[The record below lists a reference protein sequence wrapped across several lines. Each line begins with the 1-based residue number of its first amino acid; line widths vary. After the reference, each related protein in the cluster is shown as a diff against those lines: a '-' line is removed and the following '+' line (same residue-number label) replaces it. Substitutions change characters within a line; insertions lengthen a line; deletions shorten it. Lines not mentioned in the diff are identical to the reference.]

1 MKLLRVLLALMVI
14 SAILLMAM
22 PVYADEPDPD
32 STPSVEEFNVYRN
45 VLVTGDFLLLIEA
58 NIPYSVAT
66 MPDYPVNYTY
76 TWRLFDTDNVT
87 ELGATTGYAYNDDGY
102 NWNVFSIYFDSDHDP
117 AWLQNYPVR
126 LSQNPAH
133 FDTPQDWNFTLGAGD
148 YCSLTDTAD
157 VKVTLA
163 ARILQ
168 IATGFNIAWA
178 LDSTSYLTTEVETGT
193 RLSTSGE
200 AFFRGAIY
208 GVQGMAPAAF
218 SYVFTA
224 EDWETQRREWSENY
238 TGNLTGQW
246 AGSWVQDAKD
256 AGQALFGTD
265 YDLLSLILAVGMCIG
280 AAIAGVMVGGEGWG
294 GMLDA
299 SVVGVMAARLGM
311 FGLGYWGLLCAV
323 CIIYIGMRIFKP
335 FGG

>member
-45 VLVTGDFLLLIEA
+45 VLVPGDFLLLIEA

-76 TWRLFDTDNVT
+76 MWRLFDTDNVT
-87 ELGATTGYAYNDDGY
+87 ELGTTLGYAYNDDGY
-102 NWNVFSIYFDSDHDP
+102 NWNVWSIYFDSDHDP

-133 FDTPQDWNFTLGAGD
+133 FDTPQDWNFKLGASD
-148 YCSLTDTAD
+148 YNPLTDTAD
-157 VKVTLA
+157 VKAAIA
-163 ARILQ
+163 ARILS
-168 IATGFNIAWA
+168 IATSFNIKWG
-178 LDSTSYLTTEVETGT
+178 LLSGYYLTTEIETGT
-193 RLSTSGE
+193 VLSIYGE
-200 AFFRGAIY
+200 SFFRGAIY
-208 GVQGMAPAAF
+208 GVQGMAPRVF
-218 SYVFTA
+218 SYIFTEMDI
-224 EDWETQRREWSENY
+224 EDRTWSENY

-246 AGSWVQDAKD
+246 AGYWVQDAKD
-256 AGQALFGTD
+256 AGQALFGTS
-265 YDLLSLILAVGMCIG
+265 YDLLSLIMAVGMCIG